1 MLETGGVA
9 GILEVSDVTAKDEV
23 VNKEVDGIGEKED
36 RMEDEGI
43 TTGVAAMTEL
53 SGVATRDGVD
63 GIGVGTG
70 DKIED
75 ETETVEVA
83 TTELSDIP
91 TRDGVGEMNEE
102 VDDIGVKEDWMLDVT
117 VFAVVDTITEIS
129 DARDEVIS
137 DGVNDIGVEKED
149 WILETDR
156 VGVILEVS
164 AVTAKEVVNKE
175 SDSIVE
181 KEDRMEDVG
190 MTPGVSARTELS
202 DINTRDG
209 VGEMNEEV
217 EGIGVKE
224 D

>member
-1 MLETGGVA
+1 
-9 GILEVSDVTAKDEV
+9 
-23 VNKEVDGIGEKED
+23 
-36 RMEDEGI
+36 
-43 TTGVAAMTEL
+43 
-53 SGVATRDGVD
+53 
-63 GIGVGTG
+63 
-70 DKIED
+70 
-75 ETETVEVA
+75 
-83 TTELSDIP
+83 
-91 TRDGVGEMNEE
+91 
-102 VDDIGVKEDWMLDVT
+102 MLDVT
-117 VFAVVDTITEIS
+117 VFGVVDTIAEIS

-175 SDSIVE
+175 LGSVVE

-190 MTPGVSARTELS
+190 MSGVSARTELS
-202 DINTRDG
+202 DVATRDG

-217 EGIGVKE
+217 DGIGVKE